1 MTTGYNRFVIYS
13 SPVRLSLLSN
23 FSIIDSLNEEFPNH
37 FHTQI
42 GQKPMNTAQLLAFD
56 RIVREGSFSRAA
68 QWLDISQPT
77 ISARIRNLEKEI
89 GGELFTRGG
98 RYMALTQLGES
109 FLPYARR
116 ALTILQ
122 EGKEAAQ
129 LAEQGQR
136 GRLTIGTIESLTG
149 GFLATAVTRFHR
161 DHPHVE
167 IFIRAEHTAQI
178 VPMLQ
183 DGIIKLGLITWP
195 FFGTDLVPLLRFR
208 EPLVLVVSPRHKL
221 ARKGTVTLAEVVEH
235 AKPLLQVR
243 WGPLGRPLLAQ
254 LNELSNEKIEVPIDT
269 ARQMVLNGI
278 GAAFLT
284 ETLISEDLKMGRLV
298 NLSVSDLAP
307 VFRESALVRLR
318 RHELSRVAERFVKVL
333 REEARDRVTG

>member
-1 MTTGYNRFVIYS
+1 
-13 SPVRLSLLSN
+13 
-23 FSIIDSLNEEFPNH
+23 
-37 FHTQI
+37 
-42 GQKPMNTAQLLAFD
+42 MNTGQLLAFD

-68 QWLDISQPT
+68 QLLDISQPT
-77 ISARIRNLEKEI
+77 ISARIRNLEQEI
-89 GGELFTRGG
+89 GGSLFIRGG
-98 RYMALTQLGES
+98 RYMALTELGES

-122 EGKEAAQ
+122 KGKEAAQ
-129 LAEQGQR
+129 LAQKGQG

-161 DHPHVE
+161 NHPHVE

-178 VPMLQ
+178 VPMLA
-183 DGIIKLGLITWP
+183 DGVIKLGLITWP

-208 EPLVLVVSPRHKL
+208 EPLVLVVSPRHRL
-221 ARKGTVTLAEVVEH
+221 AQKGDVTLAEVVQ
-235 AKPLLQVR
+235 AAAPLLQVR

-254 LNELSNEKIEVPIDT
+254 LKQLSSEKIEVPIDT
-269 ARQMVLNGI
+269 ARQMLLHGV

-298 NLSVSDLAP
+298 KVPVSDLAP
-307 VFRESALVRLR
+307 IFRESALVRLR
-318 RHELSRVAERFVKVL
+318 RNELSRVAERFVTVL
-333 REEARDRVTG
+333 RQEAGELVIGD